1 MSSRPPS
8 SFSPPRLTELA
19 LDRPNHTLVQHSSVP
34 FSNLK
39 VTLEYKRR
47 HEGGGE
53 VDVLSKEHRVS
64 FSAAQARQR
73 HSLTRS
79 FFTQE
84 VTEIFTLQSVT
95 FDIPVVVGPS
105 VYSTT

>member
-47 HEGGGE
+47 HESGGE
-53 VDVLSKEHRVS
+53 VEVLSKEHRVIL
-64 FSAAQARQR
+64 R
-73 HSLTRS
+73 RS
-79 FFTQE
+79 GKDN
-84 VTEIFTLQSVT
+84 VTLLLDRS
-95 FDIPVVVGPS
+95 S
-105 VYSTT
+105 RKR